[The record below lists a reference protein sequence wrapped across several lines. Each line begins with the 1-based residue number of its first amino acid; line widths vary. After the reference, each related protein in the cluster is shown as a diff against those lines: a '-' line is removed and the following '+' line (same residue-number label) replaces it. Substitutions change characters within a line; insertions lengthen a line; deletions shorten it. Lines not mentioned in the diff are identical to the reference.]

1 MITLLDISPTLEIVL
16 WVAGFLVVSGLMMI
30 PLTYYVASICA
41 FDQTL
46 RRTSKEK
53 WKRGASNLEG
63 GYLEMYH
70 IGEAWLASHS
80 GNMHEVEIVN
90 RQGMTLKGEY
100 YDLGYDRCVIILL
113 GRTETIRCG
122 YYFAIPY
129 ADFGM
134 NVLVIDPRAHGD
146 SDGEY
151 NTVGFEESIDN
162 IEWAHFLHTKFD
174 VKSIIFH
181 GICIGSAGGM
191 LAITKDD
198 CPDYIDGIVTDGMFT
213 CFGESMKKH
222 LVERKKPIR
231 FFYELLDYRMMK
243 KTGHSMSIGPIDFID
258 RLKKPLL
265 MLQGTADRYSTPENA
280 EKLFRKAGSENKRI
294 VYIEGGEHSMIRFKD
309 TELYDSSIKE
319 FLISVYGEQE

>member
-1 MITLLDISPTLEIVL
+1 MTTILDISPLAEIAV
-16 WVAGFLVVSGLMMI
+16 WVVAFLLVSGLLMI
-30 PLTYYVASICA
+30 PLSYLVASVCA
-41 FDQTL
+41 YDATL

-63 GYLEMYH
+63 GYLEMYN
-70 IGEAWLASHS
+70 IGEEWLASHT
-80 GNMHEVEIVN
+80 GDMHEVEIVN
-90 RQGMTLKGEY
+90 RQGLTLKGEY

-151 NTVGFEESIDN
+151 NTVGFEESIDV
-162 IEWAHFLHTKFD
+162 IEWAHFIHTRFG
-174 VKSIIFH
+174 VKSIVLH

-191 LAITKDD
+191 LAITRDD

-213 CFGESMKKH
+213 NFGESMKNH
-222 LVERKKPIR
+222 LIERKKPVK
-231 FFYELLDYRMMK
+231 FLYELIDYRMMK

-265 MLQGTADRYSTPENA
+265 MLQGTADKYSTPENA
-280 EKLFRKAGSENKRI
+280 QILFDKAGCENKRI

-319 FLISVYGEQE
+319 FLLAVYNKGE